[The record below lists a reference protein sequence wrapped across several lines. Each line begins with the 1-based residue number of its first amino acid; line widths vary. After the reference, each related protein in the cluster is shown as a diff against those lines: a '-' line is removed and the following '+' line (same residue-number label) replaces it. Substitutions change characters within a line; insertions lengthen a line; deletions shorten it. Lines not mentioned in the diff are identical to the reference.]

1 MKSNASSRLRSRA
14 LRSPLFALVIL
25 VASASAAR
33 AGDIYYVVTPDQLKL
48 TDGKFPEPNQMP
60 DFSMATVTRS
70 QVMPPYAVLDG
81 PGEVYVRWA
90 SDDMR
95 NFYPQGS
102 PSAIRS
108 IAVRVPNAGDVTGRL
123 FVPKSDMSG
132 MEILRFTI
140 PAVVTGHASK
150 EAFFRVKQFYYQRL
164 ANLQYPGSAYFR
176 HQAREAEKEVT
187 TRPSDSADNTRQFWR
202 PNDGDDTIAM
212 FSGGRAVSESLQ
224 LDRVFSDSGKGE
236 ETIDVNS
243 IAGIS
248 VTPMDWSK
256 RNQGL
261 NPKLDPLAALIP
273 ADQPAIF
280 FPTFSSLIELA
291 DESERSGTPLLTA
304 IEPRSQ
310 DALTRQRY
318 EQQLGLSLSGLAR
331 LLGPQMIKS
340 AAFTASDPY
349 LRTGTDVAIL
359 FEAAD
364 PAALKALLIA
374 QLQLATSSAQQ
385 SAPSDNASFFAFAVT
400 PDRKRSSYMAILGN
414 FIVVTNSAAQFRHIQ
429 DVQAGKSPALTS
441 APEYI
446 FFRNRYKIGE
456 EDETAFL
463 ILTDATI
470 RRWCGPEW
478 RIADSRR
485 TRAAAVLSE
494 LQAEHLGDLVAGNF
508 TDNQTLHTDLAGP
521 NLGELRLT
529 RAGVVSGG
537 YGSLSFMTPIR
548 EMRVTKVSQA
558 EADSYQRWRD
568 SYEQNWRWF
577 FDPIAARLSVHRDKL
592 VADLTIMP
600 LIAGTDY
607 AQFVDIAGA
616 AQIAPDAADPHPD
629 LLHLVLAIDKN
640 SKTVHPAEN
649 FLSGMVP
656 GMGADPLSWLG
667 QWVSLYADDD
677 PFWNELAEAKDQS
690 AFFESNLARI
700 PVALHLDVSNGFK
713 LTAFMVAAR
722 AFIEQ
727 TSPQMV
733 AWESMTYK
741 DQPYVKVSPTPTAIA
756 QNAELKSAAIY
767 YAMTGD
773 SLILTPSERV
783 LQRALDRRS
792 ARVDVA
798 KAGAVSATQPSAW
811 LGRSLDAKIDG
822 KMLDLINHGT
832 KEQNEIN
839 AQDLAWQNLPILN
852 EYKRLYPDQ
861 DPVVL
866 HEQLWGIRLLDPAG
880 GQYVWND
887 KWQTMESTIYGNPG
901 QPKEGPAGIFLPGGV
916 KAGNFGLTFEDNG
929 LRGVAEID
937 WAVPRN

>member
-1 MKSNASSRLRSRA
+1 VFL
-14 LRSPLFALVIL
+14 
-25 VASASAAR
+25 ASASVTR
-33 AGDIYYVVTPDQLKL
+33 AGEIYYVITPDQLKL
-48 TDGKFPEPNQMP
+48 TDGKFPEPNP
-60 DFSMATVTRS
+60 TNDFSMAALDRS
-70 QVMPPYAVLDG
+70 QMMPSYAVLDG
-81 PGEVYVRWA
+81 PGEAYIRWA
-90 SDDMR
+90 SDDMM
-95 NFYPQGS
+95 NFAWRGS
-102 PSAIRS
+102 PAAISSIAIR
-108 IAVRVPNAGDVTGRL
+108 VPHADDVTGRL

-132 MEILRFTI
+132 MVILRFTI
-140 PAVVTGHASK
+140 PAASTSHASK
-150 EAFFRVKQFYYQRL
+150 EAFFRIKQFYYQRL

-176 HQAREAEKEVT
+176 HQAREAAKEVT
-187 TRPSDSADNTRQFWR
+187 TRPSDIAENPPRFWR
-202 PNDGDDTIAM
+202 PDEGDDTIAM
-212 FSGGRAVSESLQ
+212 FGGGRAVSESLQ
-224 LDRVFSDSGKGE
+224 LDRGFSNSGQGE
-236 ETIDVNS
+236 GTIDVSS

-248 VTPMDWSK
+248 ITPMDWSK

-261 NPKLDPLAALIP
+261 NPALDPLAALIP

-280 FPTFSSLIELA
+280 FPTFSALIDLA
-291 DESERSGTPLLTA
+291 DEADRSGTPLVTA
-304 IEPRSQ
+304 VEPRSQ

-331 LLGPQMIKS
+331 LLGPHTIKS
-340 AAFTASDPY
+340 VALTASDPY

-374 QLQLATSSAQQ
+374 QLQRATSSAQQ
-385 SAPSDNASFFAFAVT
+385 PAPTDSASFFAFAVT
-400 PDRKRSSYMAILGN
+400 PDRKLSCYMATLGN
-414 FIVVTNSAAQFRHIQ
+414 FIVVTNSVAQFRHIQ
-429 DVQAGKSPALTS
+429 DTQAGKSPALTS

-446 FFRNRYKIGE
+446 FFRNRYKVGDE
-456 EDETAFL
+456 GETAFL

-485 TRAAAVLSE
+485 TRAAAILSE

-508 TDNQTLHTDLAGP
+508 MDNPTLHTDLSAP

-529 RAGVVSGG
+529 RSGVVSVG
-537 YGSLSFMTPIR
+537 YGSVSFMTPIR

-558 EADSYQRWRD
+558 EADLYQRWRD
-568 SYEQNWRWF
+568 TYEQNWRWF
-577 FDPIAARLSVHRDKL
+577 FDPIAARLSIHRDKL
-592 VADLTIMP
+592 AADLTIMP

-607 AQFVDIAGA
+607 AQLVDIAGA
-616 AQIAPDAADPHPD
+616 AQIGPDAADPHPD

-690 AFFESNLARI
+690 AFFESSLSRI

-713 LTAFMVAAR
+713 LTAFMVAMR

-727 TSPQMV
+727 TSPQMI
-733 AWESMTYK
+733 AWESMTYR
-741 DQPYVKVSPTPTAIA
+741 DHPYVRVSPTPTAVA

-773 SLILTPSERV
+773 SLILTPSEPM
-783 LQRALDRRS
+783 LQRALDRRA
-792 ARVDVA
+792 ARLDAA
-798 KAGAVSATQPSAW
+798 KADAAPATQPSAW
-811 LGRSLDAKIDG
+811 LGRSLDAKMDG

-832 KEQNEIN
+832 KKQNEVN
-839 AQDLAWQNLPILN
+839 AQNLAWQNLPILN
-852 EYKRLYPDQ
+852 QYKHLYPDR
-861 DPVVL
+861 DPVAL
-866 HEQLWGIRLLDPAG
+866 HEQLWGVRLLDPAG

-901 QPKEGPAGIFLPGGV
+901 QPKEGPAGSFLPGGI
-916 KAGNFGLTFEDNG
+916 KAGNFGLTFGDNG
-929 LRGVAEID
+929 LRGVAEIE
-937 WAVPRN
+937 WAAPRN

>member
-1 MKSNASSRLRSRA
+1 MKSNASSRLRWRA
-14 LRSPLFALVIL
+14 LRSPLFGLVVL
-25 VASASAAR
+25 VASASVAR

-48 TDGKFPEPNQMP
+48 TSGKFPEPNQTN
-60 DFSMATVTRS
+60 DFSMDAVTRS
-70 QVMPPYAVLDG
+70 QLMAPYAVLDG

-90 SDDMR
+90 ADDMT
-95 NFYPQGS
+95 NFYWRGS
-102 PSAIRS
+102 PSAISS
-108 IAVRVPNAGDVTGRL
+108 IAIRVPHANDVAGRL
-123 FVPKSDMSG
+123 FVPQSDMSG
-132 MEILRFTI
+132 MEILSFTI
-140 PAVVTGHASK
+140 PAATTRHASK

-164 ANLQYPGSAYFR
+164 ANSQYPGSAYFR
-176 HQAREAEKEVT
+176 HQAREAAKEVT
-187 TRPSDSADNTRQFWR
+187 TRPSDIADNTRQFWR

-212 FSGGRAVSESLQ
+212 FGGGRAVSESLQ

-236 ETIDVNS
+236 GTIDVSS

-261 NPKLDPLAALIP
+261 NPTLDPLAALIP

-280 FPTFSSLIELA
+280 FPTFSALIDLA
-291 DESERSGTPLLTA
+291 DEADRSGTPLVTA
-304 IEPRSQ
+304 VEPRSQ

-318 EQQLGLSLSGLAR
+318 EQQLGVSLSGLGR
-331 LLGPQMIKS
+331 LLGPHMIKS
-340 AAFTASDPY
+340 VALTASDPY

-359 FEAAD
+359 FEPAD

-374 QLQLATSSAQQ
+374 QLQLAKSSAQQ
-385 SAPSDNASFFAFAVT
+385 SAPTDDQSFFASAVA
-400 PDRKRSSYMAILGN
+400 PDRKLSCYMAALDN
-414 FIVVTNSAAQFRHIQ
+414 CIVVTNSVAQFRRIQ
-429 DVQAGKSPALTS
+429 DAQAGKSPSLTS

-446 FFRNRYKIGE
+446 FFRNRYKFGE
-456 EDETAFL
+456 GDETAFL

-485 TRAAAVLSE
+485 TRAAAILSE
-494 LQAEHLGDLVAGNF
+494 LQAECLGDLVAGNF
-508 TDNQTLHTDLAGP
+508 TDNQTLHTDLSAP

-529 RAGVVSGG
+529 RSGVVSAG

-568 SYEQNWRWF
+568 GYEQNWRWF

-592 VADLTIMP
+592 AADLTIMP

-607 AQFVDIAGA
+607 AQLVDIAGA
-616 AQIAPDAADPHPD
+616 AQIGPDAADPHPD
-629 LLHLVLAIDKN
+629 LLHFVLAIDKN

-649 FLSGMVP
+649 FLGGMVP
-656 GMGADPLSWLG
+656 SLGADPLSWLG
-667 QWVSLYADDD
+667 QWVGVYADDD
-677 PFWNELAEAKDQS
+677 PFWNELAEAKNQS
-690 AFFESNLARI
+690 AFFEANLARI
-700 PVALHLDVSNGFK
+700 PVAIHLDVSNGFK
-713 LTAFMVAAR
+713 LTAFMVAMR

-741 DQPYVKVSPTPTAIA
+741 DHPYVKVSPTPTAVA
-756 QNAELKSAAIY
+756 QNAELQNAAIY

-773 SLILTPSERV
+773 SLILTPSERM
-783 LQRALDRRS
+783 LQRALDRRA
-792 ARVDVA
+792 ARVDAA
-798 KAGAVSATQPSAW
+798 KAGAVPATQPGVW
-811 LGRSLDAKIDG
+811 LGKSLDAKIDG

-832 KEQNEIN
+832 KEQNEMN
-839 AQDLAWQNLPILN
+839 AQKLAWQNLPILN
-852 EYKRLYPDQ
+852 EYKRLYPDK
-861 DPVVL
+861 DPVAL

-887 KWQTMESTIYGNPG
+887 KWQTMESTIYGNPC
-901 QPKEGPAGIFLPGGV
+901 QPKEGPAGSFLPRGV

-929 LRGVAEID
+929 LRGVAEIE
-937 WAVPRN
+937 WAAPRN